1 VSTYN
6 WSQIATT
13 AKENGGGPSHPEGSG
28 FVGEIVKA
36 GVLKKQGKNDQW
48 WWQIKCLV
56 GPSAGKSD
64 RHFQTYA
71 PDNGVSVA
79 IWYRT
84 LQDLGIVLEQFPD
97 GTPPE
102 TIIQTSIGRRV
113 SYDIKHDEYNGRTSA
128 KFKGLKLVEG
138 QAPVV
143 VPVAPVAAA
152 PALAPLPA
160 PAPAAAPAAEGPT
173 VEELQAQLAALQQQ
187 AAPAPAAA
195 PAAQSALPF

>member
-1 VSTYN
+1 MSTYN
-6 WSQIATT
+6 WSQIAAT
-13 AKENGGGPSHPEGSG
+13 AKENGGGPSHPEGTG
-28 FVGEIVKA
+28 YLGEIVKA

-71 PDNGVSVA
+71 PDNGTSVA

-102 TIIQTSIGRRV
+102 AIIQTSVGRRV
-113 SYDIKHDEYNGRTSA
+113 SYEIKHEEYQGRTSA
-128 KFKGLKLVEG
+128 KFKSLKLAEG
-138 QAPVV
+138 QTPVV

-152 PALAPLPA
+152 PAPAPVAAPLPE
-160 PAPAAAPAAEGPT
+160 PAAAPAQPS
-173 VEELQAQLAALQQQ
+173 VEELQAQLAALQQADLQ
-187 AAPAPAAA
+187 KAVEA
-195 PAAQSALPF
+195 PAAQGALPF